1 MQQNRADK
9 NIAEIGAKAN
19 SADSNLQNTIGGNN
33 STNIDISAFGLG
45 NAGELR
51 KVTFQ
56 LASKAI
62 EKACL
67 DVITNGFSFEQVQDN
82 SYATTSTT
90 TADSNN
96 QLNLDKYKDLKYKRE
111 RLGDL
116 KSVLY
121 TSSIQNLS
129 NIDTFVSISD
139 IVMRCFIKTDNKYI
153 NDNQQYVYHNEL
165 TGKNT
170 VFYGFVFSGC
180 IIKEDAEGKRRVIH
194 PDSRVTLLGIQPIM
208 RVENKVAKTVEYHG
222 HLSGHNYI
230 FDDSLIFV
238 TEYAVYHELFESI
251 FQLQAVLLGNI
262 TQEMK
267 INNILHV
274 TSTSSSYFGLN
285 EATKKE
291 INKIFANLLNG
302 KSDGIITTNNYTMQ
316 VHNMKET
323 GTIQKTGLDV
333 FGNAIGFITGIP
345 QSILFGTQQKTWA
358 STGEEDRIKYEFF
371 LKMLAEVYFLPVLQQ
386 FCKLFAL
393 EGWEKLEYKTTA
405 LIREKINIFNT
416 EVPEELKTDER
427 LYYIGLEV
435 DKLLGIDSK
444 TKADIKKQLG
454 VEGDIN
460 KDDKNSNK
468 DIKKKSNNSKNSNKS
483 SQRNNK

>member
-1 MQQNRADK
+1 MNQKRADINISDITKESK
-9 NIAEIGAKAN
+9 NNVQNQIGVNTDDSKIEIN
-19 SADSNLQNTIGGNN
+19 S
-33 STNIDISAFGLG
+33 FGLG
-45 NAGELR
+45 NAIELK

-56 LASKAI
+56 LARKAI

-82 SYATTSTT
+82 SYAITSTK
-90 TADSNN
+90 TADTSNK
-96 QLNLDKYKDLKYKRE
+96 LNTDKYKDSNYKRE

-129 NIDTFVSISD
+129 NIDTFVSITD

-153 NDNQQYVYHNEL
+153 NNNPQYVYHNEL

-180 IIKEDAEGKRRVIH
+180 IKESEKERKVIY
-194 PDSRVTLLGIQPIM
+194 PKSRLTLLGIQPIM
-208 RVENKVAKTVEYHG
+208 RLEHPHDKTVIYQG
-222 HLSGHNYI
+222 YLSGELYT
-230 FDDSLIFV
+230 FDKELIFV
-238 TEYAVYHELFESI
+238 TEYAVYNELFESI
-251 FQLQAVLLGNI
+251 FQLQATLLGNI

-274 TSTSSSYFGLN
+274 TATDTYFGL
-285 EATKKE
+285 KE
-291 INKIFANLLNG
+291 EIRERINKTFSNLING
-302 KSDGIITTNNYTMQ
+302 ASDGIITTNKYVMQ

-323 GTIQKTGLDV
+323 GTIQKTGLDI
-333 FGNAIGFITGIP
+333 FGNAVGFITGIP
-345 QSILFGTQQKTWA
+345 QSILFGTQQKTWS

-371 LKMLAEVYFLPVLQQ
+371 LKMLGEVYFLPVLQQ
-386 FCKLFAL
+386 FCKIFAL
-393 EGWEKLEYKTTA
+393 EGWEKLEYQTTA
-405 LIREKINIFNT
+405 SIREKINIFNT
-416 EVPEELKTDER
+416 EVPEEVKTDER
-427 LYYIGLEV
+427 LFYIGLEV

-454 VEGDIN
+454 VAEDSN
-460 KDDKNSNK
+460 KDSKK
-468 DIKKKSNNSKNSNKS
+468 DIKKKPNNSKNSNKL
-483 SQRNNK
+483 SQRNSK